1 MVLNEFLFPWGE
13 GDFAD
18 KGGEVKHWLRTFQL
32 ELSHQR
38 PQGNV
43 NTFCTQDPERG
54 LKSN

>member
-32 ELSHQR
+32 GLSHQR